1 MITLAACLAF
11 STAHAQGEA
20 PVVSVLQAD
29 ADGVSLRVQAPAAMP
44 ALVPGAAT
52 YVSLSA
58 PQTAQMAQPGAP
70 ALPYVIASLAIPG
83 QGAAAAQVTSATCEP
98 IPGRWRLEP
107 SPAWSLT
114 ANGPDFMQQVADQGW
129 QWQQTLREDPAI
141 YDSPSP
147 FPPNLVELGDP
158 QTMRGVRLVQVRV
171 YPWQTTPLS
180 GALRFCRTIEIHVSF
195 SQPPAAAPGPALDAS
210 PFDALLAEHVLNWPV
225 ASAWPPAPPP
235 DSLAP
240 APDLPWQ
247 TGVRIT
253 VAAAGLQRLT
263 YADLA
268 GLSVPV
274 DALDPATL
282 RLFYR
287 GQEISIQVAGE
298 DDGEFDPGDEI
309 RFYAPPQRSRYGL
322 VSVYWLYWGGASGLR
337 MGLRNAAPSGST
349 PETTTFTRTLRL
361 EQQTVY
367 LGTAFVDKDEDH
379 WFYDDVFVY
388 PGHTTDIGS
397 YPFSAPGSANVPGVT
412 VTGRVWGGQ
421 TEGLPDHW
429 WMSLWLNGQPF
440 TSSGYAWS
448 GYGPATIYTAS
459 VTFPAAVVST
469 TNTITLEASLAQVSG
484 LSAYWINPDWF
495 DVTYRALLRATA
507 DRLDIQQALP
517 GLQTFVAGGF
527 SSPAVLAYDVS
538 DPWHP
543 VRLDGLVSSQQD
555 TEFTQRFEAE
565 GVHFLLSE
573 SAALLAP
580 QSLALVTTPDLRSAS
595 LGADYLMI
603 GPADFL
609 AAAQPL
615 LNVHSA
621 EGLRVLT
628 VDIQDIFDQFA
639 GGHREPQAI
648 RDFLTYAYFFWQRPA
663 PTYVA
668 LLGDGQYDFRNDTG
682 RNLPNPVPPYL
693 APIDPYII
701 ETVTDNALV
710 SVSGPGDILPD
721 MAIGRLPANT
731 VQEVQ
736 DMVAKILAYQAAP
749 AGNWQR
755 EIAYVA
761 DNQPDPGGG
770 GNFHNISNEI
780 RFNWLTA
787 DMTAQ
792 PIYTLAPGYPNYTAV
807 RAANLAALGD
817 GQMVMHWF
825 GHGSKFRW
833 GYSGTPR
840 PLGVLDQSALPVR
853 ADLPLFLEWGCWTGY
868 FILIEPPTSAWPNY
882 SFGEM
887 LMKTPG
893 KGGIADISATGA
905 HTAPPLQIMAHG
917 MHQAIFTQRLT
928 RVGVAYTAMKLFF
941 FANAGYA
948 LDVLDTTVL
957 FGDPAMLLRLPQ
969 GDLSTSSAQVS
980 APQIT
985 PGQGLTLTVTLTNS
999 SMFTLTNPRVAAAY
1013 PQDLMTVLDANGG
1026 AVGSGLIGWTLSNLA
1041 PGASRSISAGLAAA
1055 AVITP
1060 GLYLLNFPVA
1070 VGSSM
1075 APTVTLAAASS
1086 LLATADLAPSSLT
1099 ADRAWVASG
1108 QAVTYTLV
1116 IANAGNM
1123 TFPQTWLTATLPV
1136 SLTAPLWLTATA
1148 PTALYDAASRQV
1160 RWQGSAAPASPV
1172 TVSFSSTISPTLTA
1186 CGVISLPAGL
1196 TDFWG
1201 RTLTRTVAVNLA
1213 VPDVNCNGIVNVVDV
1228 QSVAVRWGAVVGD
1241 PLYAPQYD
1249 LDANGVIDTLDVVRV
1264 AAAWQ

>member
-1 MITLAACLAF
+1 
-11 STAHAQGEA
+11 
-20 PVVSVLQAD
+20 
-29 ADGVSLRVQAPAAMP
+29 
-44 ALVPGAAT
+44 
-52 YVSLSA
+52 
-58 PQTAQMAQPGAP
+58 
-70 ALPYVIASLAIPG
+70 
-83 QGAAAAQVTSATCEP
+83 
-98 IPGRWRLEP
+98 
-107 SPAWSLT
+107 
-114 ANGPDFMQQVADQGW
+114 
-129 QWQQTLREDPAI
+129 
-141 YDSPSP
+141 
-147 FPPNLVELGDP
+147 
-158 QTMRGVRLVQVRV
+158 
-171 YPWQTTPLS
+171 
-180 GALRFCRTIEIHVSF
+180 
-195 SQPPAAAPGPALDAS
+195 
-210 PFDALLAEHVLNWPV
+210 
-225 ASAWPPAPPP
+225 PPAPPP

-274 DALDPATL
+274 GALDPATL

-429 WMSLWLNGQPF
+429 WMRLWLNGQPF

-893 KGGIADISATGA
+893 KGGIADVSATGA

-917 MHQAIFTQRLT
+917 MHQALFTQRLT

-969 GDLSTSSAQVS
+969 GDLSTSSAAVS

-1026 AVGSGLIGWTLSNLA
+1026 AVGSGLISWTLSNLA
-1041 PGASRSISAGLAAA
+1041 PGASRSITAELAAA

-1086 LLATADLAPSSLT
+1086 LLATADLTPSVLA
-1099 ADRAWVASG
+1099 ADRAWAAPG

-1116 IANAGNM
+1116 ISNAGNM
-1123 TFPQTWLTATLPV
+1123 ASPQTWLTATLPV
-1136 SLTAPLWLTATA
+1136 SLSAPLWLTATA
-1148 PTALYDAASRQV
+1148 PAL
-1160 RWQGSAAPASPV
+1160 
-1172 TVSFSSTISPTLTA
+1172 
-1186 CGVISLPAGL
+1186 
-1196 TDFWG
+1196 
-1201 RTLTRTVAVNLA
+1201 
-1213 VPDVNCNGIVNVVDV
+1213 
-1228 QSVAVRWGAVVGD
+1228 
-1241 PLYAPQYD
+1241 LY
-1249 LDANGVIDTLDVVRV
+1249 
-1264 AAAWQ
+1264 